1 MNLFGKKQAAPTTSL
16 ADAIKKLKDAA
27 EASQKREVYLQR
39 EKETARVEGGKRMKA
54 KDKNG
59 AMFYLKRM
67 KAYDKEIAA
76 LYGKRNNLDTLV
88 LSLEAASFDKGL
100 VAAMTTAHHAT
111 KTMVTDADVERVQ
124 DLVGDLQESRRMAEE
139 IGNALAE
146 PIDNEEV
153 DEAELLAAFEE
164 QNVTEVDQQQDVLDF
179 PTVPTHNIRT
189 NTTTTTTNAGAAA
202 ARPAPAIPAGA
213 SSSSSSASRGNV
225 QEEDEFKKLE
235 SMMAI

>member
-1 MNLFGKKQAAPTTSL
+1 
-16 ADAIKKLKDAA
+16 
-27 EASQKREVYLQR
+27 
-39 EKETARVEGGKRMKA
+39 MKV

-76 LYGKRNNLDTLV
+76 LYGKRANLDTLV

-100 VAAMTTAHHAT
+100 VAAMSTAHQAT

-146 PIDNEEV
+146 VRFNSINISIHI
-153 DEAELLAAFEE
+153 
-164 QNVTEVDQQQDVLDF
+164 NIN
-179 PTVPTHNIRT
+179 THIHIHIIII
-189 NTTTTTTNAGAAA
+189 
-202 ARPAPAIPAGA
+202 AIL
-213 SSSSSSASRGNV
+213 SYYSYMVFLYCS
-225 QEEDEFKKLE
+225 
-235 SMMAI
+235 